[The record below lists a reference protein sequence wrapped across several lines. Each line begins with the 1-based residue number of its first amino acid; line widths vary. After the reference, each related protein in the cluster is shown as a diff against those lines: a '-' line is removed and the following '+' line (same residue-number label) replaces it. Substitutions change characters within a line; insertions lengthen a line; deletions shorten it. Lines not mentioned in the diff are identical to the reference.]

1 MPVINENTPGD
12 KDVDIYVKEG
22 VGGQGSGYK
31 LKSDLGKTVLGRL
44 EDYGPEGF
52 FGDGGN
58 PSFESIDTYINGILN
73 NSSSALTTE
82 ELDDLNQ
89 IRAMTGLAEMGD
101 EHSQDENM
109 HSTVYEDQD
118 MIYSNYLRKNVLKN
132 KLDALEVPQ
141 YIFTLYMLKSTKYS
155 EFQKGQQ
162 TDSSGSDTSDDSRK
176 DETDGKAQKSFRTLD
191 KPNPEDIVIIA
202 QTGSTDIGID
212 DVDIE
217 TFNGPANDITPLKID
232 FKLTEP
238 GSITLLDRLSEA
250 KAFCGYKS
258 QSSTVPGLFLQL
270 EFRGYTD
277 AKGEGSRDEGG
288 EIKTLEMG
296 SGEVKKTTAYFELG
310 GVTYD
315 MQITPEGSVYNFS
328 TYRQKTGA
336 IDQLRT
342 QTAHTIKGKNL
353 TELFG
358 GMGDDM
364 IPNPVDPPKPPPG
377 VDGISGA
384 SYQEMIHN
392 DKYYGLTYVFT
403 SDFRDLDEDLNND
416 ERGPAN
422 NVRRKFELDMSHL
435 LESSDGNVNVTTD
448 TISDAILTDYGLLE
462 TFAKS
467 GNMTTQPNGKGK
479 VDWVPTGETS
489 TTTGKVKKEI
499 FTQTGRSITD
509 SIQVGDASAEITID
523 QQKSLD
529 GSNTYTDPVISITI
543 PAYTH
548 IKDCIYLILS
558 LSDDFV
564 NRAMKTPHV
573 DLKKD
578 GGRKVD
584 KGYTRWVNLDTDH
597 SFDYESWDEKT
608 QTYEEHILVRPI
620 LSYTSNPNMIVFKED
635 YDPNPT
641 LEAMKN
647 RLDQLDIKKEYY
659 YAFSGLN
666 DQVIDINFNFDEAFT
681 LQVPVVGFGDYSMQ
695 SAMATATFL
704 QEDEA
709 GANTQENNGVADDI
723 KQKEKATGIL
733 DTLSELSDGDL
744 GNFASYVGYTDEEV
758 KKIISEKN
766 ASNDPDNTSQD
777 QELLAGLAGAL
788 SVDSVGDALLG
799 GYTKFVKTDASEV
812 SPTESEDFIA
822 DLSDDMSIKSNY
834 MYASALVMGLEGQD
848 QSVANRSD
856 YSEADAQKFVAELKP
871 KLAVVESTN
880 IVEEAPDER
889 GSIRQTAMSHLM
901 RQHMNAASH
910 LMIDLQIRGD
920 TDWLGNDIFYGVPKN
935 EDKLLDFVKQSHDV
949 LFVMEAPRR
958 LDNDVVD
965 EDNNTGLFDFSNINY
980 TMSGVYRILMCK
992 SNFSQGLFTQTLNM
1006 SYNHEYEM
1014 TKIEQLRK
1022 DEKKHSDYYNEYG
1035 TYKGNSSYGKF
1046 ENWKMEPGHS
1056 PTSSGAED
1064 STPPGTG
1071 GGLSGNLPYGAG

>member
-12 KDVDIYVKEG
+12 KDVDIYIKEG

-52 FGDGGN
+52 YGDGGN
-58 PSFESIDTYINGILN
+58 PSFESIDRHINEILN
-73 NSSSALTTE
+73 RSSSSLTQE

-109 HSTVYEDQD
+109 HSTIYEDQD

-155 EFQKGQQ
+155 EFQKGIQ
-162 TDSSGSDTSDDSRK
+162 SDDGDNDDSRK
-176 DETDGKAQKSFRTLD
+176 DQTDGKVKSAFRTLN
-191 KPNPEDIVIIA
+191 KPNPEDMVIIA

-296 SGEVKKTTAYFELG
+296 GIKGPKKTSAYFELG

-336 IDQLRT
+336 IDQIKT
-342 QTAHTIKGKNL
+342 ITAHTIKGKNL

-358 GMGDDM
+358 WLRNET
-364 IPNPVDPPKPPPG
+364 IPNPEPKPELPEG
-377 VDGISGA
+377 VDGTTGA
-384 SYQEMIHN
+384 AYKTHIQ
-392 DKYYGLTYVFT
+392 DKDAYGLAYALFL
-403 SDFRDLDEDLNND
+403 DYRDLDEELNSD
-416 ERGPAN
+416 ERGPSN

-435 LESSDGNVNVTTD
+435 LESSDGNVKITTD
-448 TISDAILTDYGLLE
+448 TISNAILTDYGLLE

-467 GNMTTQPNGKGK
+467 GNITKLPNGEGGLN
-479 VDWVPTGETS
+479 WVAQGEESTS
-489 TTTGKVKKEI
+489 GQGRQKQTT
-499 FTQTGRSITD
+499 FTETGRAITD
-509 SIQVGDASAEITID
+509 SIQVGDASAEITIE

-543 PAYTH
+543 PSYTH
-548 IKDCIYLILS
+548 VKDCIYLILS

-564 NRAMKTPHV
+564 NKALKKPLV

-578 GGRKVD
+578 GVKKLD

-608 QTYEEHILVRPI
+608 QTYEEYILVRPI
-620 LSYTSNPNMIVFKED
+620 LTYTSNPNMVVFKDD

-647 RLDQLDIKKEYY
+647 RLDQLDITKEYY

-709 GANTQENNGVADDI
+709 GTNTQENIGVGDDI

-744 GNFASYVGYTDEEV
+744 GNFASYVGFTDEEV
-758 KKIISEKN
+758 KQIIGEKN
-766 ASNDPDNTSQD
+766 ASNDPDNTSED
-777 QELLAGLAGAL
+777 QELLASLAGAL

-799 GYTKFVKTDASEV
+799 GYSKFVKTDASEV
-812 SPTESEDFIA
+812 SPTESEDFLA

-848 QSVANRSD
+848 QSIANRSD
-856 YSEADAQKFVAELKP
+856 YSEADAKKFVAELKP
-871 KLAVVESTN
+871 KLAVVESPN

-901 RQHMNAASH
+901 RQYMNAASH

-935 EDKLLDFVKQSHDV
+935 QDGLVDFIKQSQDV

-1014 TKIEQLRK
+1014 SKIEQLRK
-1022 DEKKHSDYYNEYG
+1022 DEKKHSDYYTEYG

-1046 ENWKMEPGHS
+1046 ENWKMEPMEGD
-1056 PTSSGAED
+1056 E
-1064 STPPGTG
+1064 
-1071 GGLSGNLPYGAG
+1071 